1 MAIYCASKGTGYRT
15 RTGWREGGEPFDMC
29 EHSTVSEYKCHI
41 MGKEKK
47 DERPGG
53 WISRNI
59 FYYPSF
65 ASIVLYS
72 VMAQTVQGI
81 ESGHWSKRCT
91 AEVSPYSSIIEKG
104 GRSGELRYHGQ
115 AETGERCRGS
125 LRESVYEYCSVL
137 ALSHLKSLI
146 PVRLPGHQHTFLPLL
161 SFACWEEEW
170 SQERVPF
177 P

>member
-1 MAIYCASKGTGYRT
+1 VVHGYLLRKQGYRVPYSN
-15 RTGWREGGEPFDMC
+15 RMEGGRRAVRYVRTQYR
-29 EHSTVSEYKCHI
+29 TVSEYKCHI

-91 AEVSPYSSIIEKG
+91 AEVSPYRTRVSLRRG

-125 LRESVYEYCSVL
+125 LRESVYSSTARYLHC
-137 ALSHLKSLI
+137 
-146 PVRLPGHQHTFLPLL
+146 PT
-161 SFACWEEEW
+161 
-170 SQERVPF
+170 
-177 P
+177 